1 MFIVEKTIVINRPQQ
16 EVFDF
21 VSNPANAHK
30 WQSVVKSK
38 KWISA
43 DPHGVGSIQSFNSRF
58 MGLKL
63 QGTNEFTVWD
73 PPNQYSFE
81 TIDSPLPIEEGM
93 RFESE
98 VNSTKVTWRMQV
110 EAGGV
115 FKLLEGLLKKQAESQ
130 PETDLKALKFLLEEG
145 TV

>member
-1 MFIVEKTIVINRPQQ
+1 MFTVEKTISINRPKQD
-16 EVFDF
+16 VFDYA
-21 VSNPANAHK
+21 SDPANAHK

-38 KWISA
+38 QWTSE
-43 DPHGVGSIQSFNSRF
+43 DPPGVGSTQRFVSRF
-58 MGLKL
+58 MGLNLK
-63 QGTNEFTVWD
+63 GTNEYTVWD
-73 PPNQYSFE
+73 PPNQYSFK

-98 VNSTKVTWRMQV
+98 GNSTKVTRHIQV

-130 PETDLKALKFLLEEG
+130 PETDLKVLKFLLEEDPA
-145 TV
+145 